1 MKIKLDIDCTPA
13 EARAFFGLPDV
24 APMQDALMKEVEA
37 RMTAALKSMDADA
50 LLKTWLPSG
59 FEGLE
64 KMQKSFWESMTGGKK
79 GAGE

>member
-37 RMTAALKSMDADA
+37 RMTAALKSMDAET

-64 KMQKSFWESMTGGKK
+64 KMQKSFWEGVTGGKK

>member
-24 APMQDALMKEVEA
+24 ALMQDALMKEVEA

>member
-1 MKIKLDIDCTPA
+1 MKIRLDIDCTPA

-24 APMQDALMKEVEA
+24 APMQDALMKDVEA
-37 RMTAALKSMDADA
+37 RMTAALKSMDAEK

-59 FEGLE
+59 LEGFE

-79 GAGE
+79 GAE